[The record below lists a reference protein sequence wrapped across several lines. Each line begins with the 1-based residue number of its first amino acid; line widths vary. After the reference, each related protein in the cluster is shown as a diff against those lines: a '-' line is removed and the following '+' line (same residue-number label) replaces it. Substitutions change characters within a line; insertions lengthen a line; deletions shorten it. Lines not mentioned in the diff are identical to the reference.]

1 MNEVEWIK
9 LNVNMFDNR
18 KIKHIRKLPEG
29 NNIVLIWVMLLTLA
43 GRCNAGGLIF
53 ITENIPYNTKMLA
66 DELDFEENTVKLAIE
81 ALKDFDMISTDGFLS
96 IVGWEEHQN
105 APALNAIREYN
116 RIAKQKSREKQKQKQ
131 LAALVND
138 RSMTC
143 QEEVKTDVNENS
155 NSLSYSEDSL
165 SEDLS
170 SSEESIG
177 GAGGKGEG
185 DDDLVPRKKNDD
197 IVAQAKTVI
206 DVWNSESCLP
216 EIKRCSPSSERG
228 KMLIARIKEY
238 GVDDV
243 IEAVHLAG
251 NSKFLLDA
259 AWFDFSWFVKPNN
272 FIKVLEGKYNRQSS
286 LVEEFTGNMFFDNAK
301 EMVRNERFGS

>member
-177 GAGGKGEG
+177 GAGGKGEV
-185 DDDLVPRKKNDD
+185 DDDLVSQKKNDD

>member
-1 MNEVEWIK
+1 MAGYFTVDTAFWSDPD
-9 LNVNMFDNR
+9 VADNYT
-18 KIKHIRKLPEG
+18 PEDKYFY
-29 NNIVLIWVMLLTLA
+29 LYLLTCPNANISGCYEISTKQMSYDTGYSRETIERLID
-43 GRCNAGGLIF
+43 RFLSVHRVIDYSKENKEVLVCNWGKYHWTSSPKYIKALKSKIED
-53 ITENIPYNTKMLA
+53 IKTEKFRKFLTILLKNFENADERNTVWIPYQYGMDTSFTSS
-66 DELDFEENTVKLAIE
+66 D
-81 ALKDFDMISTDGFLS
+81 
-96 IVGWEEHQN
+96 
-105 APALNAIREYN
+105 
-116 RIAKQKSREKQKQKQ
+116 
-131 LAALVND
+131 
-138 RSMTC
+138 
-143 QEEVKTDVNENS
+143 
-155 NSLSYSEDSL
+155 SYTSSVT
-165 SEDLS
+165 

-177 GAGGKGEG
+177 GTGGKGEG
-185 DDDLVPRKKNDD
+185 DDDLVSQKKNDD
-197 IVAQAKTVI
+197 IIAQAKTVI

>member
-177 GAGGKGEG
+177 GAGEKGEG

-206 DVWNSESCLP
+206 DVWNSENCLP

>member
-185 DDDLVPRKKNDD
+185 DDDLVSQKENDD

-301 EMVRNERFGS
+301 GMVRNERFGS

>member
-177 GAGGKGEG
+177 GTGGKGEG
-185 DDDLVPRKKNDD
+185 DDDLVSQKKNDD